1 MKKNIPSQEFR
12 LCSDCNQSKTDD
24 KWCQNCSSKIL
35 QQEFGKWTSGNEHVD
50 KFIKDAQLRARNSWE
65 VIEWIPY
72 NRLRNIQYLAE
83 GGFSIVYK
91 AIWLDGYIESWDNEN
106 KQWKRYSTS
115 LENEDHENAKNENI
129 KSPLNENDQRGFHV
143 VLKSLNNSANI
154 NEEFLNEVNYLYIY
168 SYNLLFINIK

>member
-1 MKKNIPSQEFR
+1 M
-12 LCSDCNQSKTDD
+12 
-24 KWCQNCSSKIL
+24 
-35 QQEFGKWTSGNEHVD
+35 
-50 KFIKDAQLRARNSWE
+50 
-65 VIEWIPY
+65 
-72 NRLRNIQYLAE
+72 RNIQYLAE